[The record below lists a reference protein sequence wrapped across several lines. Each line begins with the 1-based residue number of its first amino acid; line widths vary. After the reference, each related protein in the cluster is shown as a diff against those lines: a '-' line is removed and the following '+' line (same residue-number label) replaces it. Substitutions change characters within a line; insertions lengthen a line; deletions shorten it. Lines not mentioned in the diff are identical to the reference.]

1 MNVGPLPLAQPG
13 SRGAFAFD
21 PRAAYPYQPPVQ
33 HHALTSPSPVSS
45 AQTRSSQAYSPGSQ
59 SGYDGGHAAMAS
71 TGGAAQAGESSACEL
86 RFPTST
92 LFPRVGP
99 GGRYII
105 PRKRRTISSILLPC
119 TFFGLTFCLERLHTR
134 LTSEDA
140 AANLLPYYTT
150 APYSQS
156 VPAQAP
162 TGPQPQLVRHTASA
176 SPQPRPSLH
185 AVSSSQQTPP
195 NNTKFP
201 MAAPPLPRSPA
212 NQRAAAA
219 SQQGSASPSAHPTPQ
234 SPGSHSREQQR
245 VALLLDINTDML
257 HEVNRLQAEGKG
269 GATTPQ
275 IQAQMKAAGQPAD
288 LASEEYTQVLRRVQA
303 NLGYLMPV
311 AQNDAQKTPRG
322 PAYMSPPAH
331 MPQLQPKFD
340 QLRELFPDWQ
350 GFEPRASQSAMSPGL
365 PHGGGGV
372 NGTTPVQA

>member
-21 PRAAYPYQPPVQ
+21 PRAAYPYQQPAQ
-33 HHALTSPSPVSS
+33 HHALTAQSPVFS
-45 AQTRSSQAYSPGSQ
+45 AQTRTSQAYSPGPQ

-71 TGGAAQAGESSACEL
+71 TGGAAQAG
-86 RFPTST
+86 
-92 LFPRVGP
+92 
-99 GGRYII
+99 GRYLI
-105 PRKRRTISSILLPC
+105 PRKRRTISSIILPC

-140 AANLLPYYTT
+140 AAQPLPYYTT

-176 SPQPRPSLH
+176 SPQPRPSPH

-195 NNTKFP
+195 NNNKYP

-212 NQRAAAA
+212 NQQAAAA

-245 VALLLDINTDML
+245 VALLLDINTVML

-350 GFEPRASQSAMSPGL
+350 GFEPRASQSSMSPG
-365 PHGGGGV
+365 PAHGGGGV

>member
-1 MNVGPLPLAQPG
+1 
-13 SRGAFAFD
+13 
-21 PRAAYPYQPPVQ
+21 
-33 HHALTSPSPVSS
+33 
-45 AQTRSSQAYSPGSQ
+45 
-59 SGYDGGHAAMAS
+59 MAS
-71 TGGAAQAGESSACEL
+71 TGGAAQA
-86 RFPTST
+86 
-92 LFPRVGP
+92 
-99 GGRYII
+99 
-105 PRKRRTISSILLPC
+105 
-119 TFFGLTFCLERLHTR
+119 
-134 LTSEDA
+134 A
-140 AANLLPYYTT
+140 ARPLPYYTT

-162 TGPQPQLVRHTASA
+162 TGPQPQLARHTANA
-176 SPQPRPSLH
+176 SPQPRPSPH
-185 AVSSSQQTPP
+185 AVSSSQRIPP
-195 NNTKFP
+195 NSNNKYP
-201 MAAPPLPRSPA
+201 MAAPPLPGSPA
-212 NQRAAAA
+212 NQQAAAA

-234 SPGSHSREQQR
+234 SPGSHSRKQQR

-350 GFEPRASQSAMSPGL
+350 GFEPRASQSSMSPGA
-365 PHGGGGV
+365 PHGGVGV
-372 NGTTPVQA
+372 NGTAPVQA

>member
-13 SRGAFAFD
+13 SRGAFGFD
-21 PRAAYPYQPPVQ
+21 PHAAYPYVYQQSVTAQ
-33 HHALTSPSPVSS
+33 SPAFSTH
-45 AQTRSSQAYSPGSQ
+45 TRTSQAYLPGSQ

-71 TGGAAQAGESSACEL
+71 TGGAAQA
-86 RFPTST
+86 
-92 LFPRVGP
+92 
-99 GGRYII
+99 
-105 PRKRRTISSILLPC
+105 
-119 TFFGLTFCLERLHTR
+119 
-134 LTSEDA
+134 A
-140 AANLLPYYTT
+140 AQPHPYYTT

-156 VPAQAP
+156 VPAQVP
-162 TGPQPQLVRHTASA
+162 TGTQPRLVRHTTASA
-176 SPQPRPSLH
+176 SPQPRPSPH

-195 NNTKFP
+195 NNNTKFP

-212 NQRAAAA
+212 NQQAAAA
-219 SQQGSASPSAHPTPQ
+219 SSQQGSASPSTHPTPQ

>member
-21 PRAAYPYQPPVQ
+21 SRAAYPYQQPAQ
-33 HHALTSPSPVSS
+33 YHALTASQSPAFS
-45 AQTRSSQAYSPGSQ
+45 AQTRTSQAYLPGPQ
-59 SGYDGGHAAMAS
+59 SGYDGGHAAMAL
-71 TGGAAQAGESSACEL
+71 TGGAAQA
-86 RFPTST
+86 
-92 LFPRVGP
+92 
-99 GGRYII
+99 
-105 PRKRRTISSILLPC
+105 
-119 TFFGLTFCLERLHTR
+119 
-134 LTSEDA
+134 
-140 AANLLPYYTT
+140 
-150 APYSQS
+150 

-162 TGPQPQLVRHTASA
+162 TGPQPQLARHTASA
-176 SPQPRPSLH
+176 SPQPRPSPH

-195 NNTKFP
+195 NNNNKYP

-212 NQRAAAA
+212 NQQAAAA

-350 GFEPRASQSAMSPGL
+350 GFEPRVSQSSMSPGAA
-365 PHGGGGV
+365 HGGGGV
-372 NGTTPVQA
+372 NGTTPMQA

>member
-13 SRGAFAFD
+13 SRGAFGFD
-21 PRAAYPYQPPVQ
+21 PHAAYPYVYQQPVTAQ
-33 HHALTSPSPVSS
+33 SPAFSTH
-45 AQTRSSQAYSPGSQ
+45 TRTSQAYLPGSQ
-59 SGYDGGHAAMAS
+59 SGLVSRALANCAS
-71 TGGAAQAGESSACEL
+71 Q
-86 RFPTST
+86 
-92 LFPRVGP
+92 V
-99 GGRYII
+99 Y
-105 PRKRRTISSILLPC
+105 
-119 TFFGLTFCLERLHTR
+119 LTFCLHGPAHAVNLSFRANGGTTSSISLPLRLPWPSNRLPLSAFSR

-140 AANLLPYYTT
+140 AAQPHPYYTT

-156 VPAQAP
+156 VPAQVP
-162 TGPQPQLVRHTASA
+162 TGPQPQLVRHTTASA
-176 SPQPRPSLH
+176 SPQPRPSPH

-195 NNTKFP
+195 NNNTKFP

-212 NQRAAAA
+212 NQQAAAA
-219 SQQGSASPSAHPTPQ
+219 SSQQGSASPSTHPTPQ